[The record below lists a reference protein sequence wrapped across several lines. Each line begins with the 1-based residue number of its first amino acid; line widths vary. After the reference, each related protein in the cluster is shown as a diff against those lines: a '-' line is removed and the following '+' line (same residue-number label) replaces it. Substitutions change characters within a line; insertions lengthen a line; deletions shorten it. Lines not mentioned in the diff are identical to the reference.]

1 MQAFADGEI
10 GAYQEHRI
18 GESPVLRVGQLV
30 EHLVGD
36 HQPMLG
42 TEADGNAQHIPILP
56 TFGFGMQ
63 VAQVER
69 ADALQL

>member
-1 MQAFADGEI
+1 MTM
-10 GAYQEHRI
+10 
-18 GESPVLRVGQLV
+18 
-30 EHLVGD
+30 
-36 HQPMLG
+36 PMLG

-56 TFGFGMQ
+56 TFDFGMQ